1 MGFNCNGFSIK
12 LVKITQE
19 VDLTTW
25 LASGATRERPC
36 EEHISKAEESVY
48 LVSNLATWP
57 TYKMTSEMH

>member
-48 LVSNLATWP
+48 LSTSLAIRP
-57 TYKMTSEMH
+57 TCEMTYEMH